1 MRFRFAQAP
10 VSTIPAYRD
19 DPEPLQ
25 ALAPFLTRDRGIF
38 CDRMSNIKLALD
50 AGHGMG
56 SRNAGQLDPGAVSAG
71 LRESDIALQWCVS
84 GEFLLEP
91 KGIDVVLTRRDA
103 VTNTPVS
110 KRDDIA
116 KAAGCNRFISIHCNA
131 ATGTATGVEAFYR
144 DSADK
149 AFAEIVLG
157 CLVEATG
164 LRNRGLKSENES
176 QHSRL
181 AVLDF
186 GPPACLIEIGFIDNP
201 KDRAVITSR
210 ETRVKF
216 FELLAQRIK

>member
-1 MRFRFAQAP
+1 M
-10 VSTIPAYRD
+10 
-19 DPEPLQ
+19 
-25 ALAPFLTRDRGIF
+25 
-38 CDRMSNIKLALD
+38 NIKLALD

-56 SRNAGQLDPGAVSAG
+56 NRNPNSFDPGAVSAG
-71 LRESDIALQWCVS
+71 FKESDIALQWCVS

-91 KGIDVVLTRRDA
+91 KGIEVFLTRDDA
-103 VTNTPVS
+103 MTNTPVS

-116 KAAGCNRFISIHCNA
+116 KSAGCNRFISIHCNA

-149 AFAEIVLG
+149 AFAEIVLD
-157 CLVEATG
+157 CLVKATG
-164 LRNRGLKSENES
+164 LKNRGLKSEGAS

-181 AVLDF
+181 AILDF

-216 FELLAQRIK
+216 FELLGEKLK